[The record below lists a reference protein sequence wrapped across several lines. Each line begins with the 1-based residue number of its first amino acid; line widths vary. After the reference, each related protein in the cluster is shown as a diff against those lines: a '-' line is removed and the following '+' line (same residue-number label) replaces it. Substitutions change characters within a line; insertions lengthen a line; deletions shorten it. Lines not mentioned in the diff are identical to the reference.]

1 MHRISW
7 LALGL
12 ALVCAA
18 PSAIAAE
25 GDGDA
30 ATGKELF
37 DTKCA
42 ICHNVDSTEKKI
54 GPGLKGIKDGKL
66 PSGKEA
72 TYKNVMDNLNQG
84 GGGMPAFEKLLT
96 AEEKDH
102 IIAYVMTL

>member
-7 LALGL
+7 LAVGL
-12 ALVCAA
+12 ALVWTA
-18 PSAIAAE
+18 PAAIAAE

-30 ATGKELF
+30 AAGKELF
-37 DTKCA
+37 ETKCA
-42 ICHNVDSTEKKI
+42 ICHNADSADKKI
-54 GPGLKGIKDGKL
+54 GPGLKGLKDGKL

-96 AEEKDH
+96 SEEKDH
-102 IIAYVMTL
+102 IVAYVLTL

>member
-7 LALGL
+7 LAPGFAL
-12 ALVCAA
+12 ALMAV
-18 PSAIAAE
+18 SAIAAE
-25 GDGDA
+25 GDGNV
-30 ATGKELF
+30 ATGKELA

-42 ICHNVDSTEKKI
+42 VCHNFDSTDKKI

-72 TYKNVMDNLNQG
+72 TYKNIQDNLNQG
-84 GGGMPAFEKLLT
+84 GGGMPAFENLLT

-102 IIAYVMTL
+102 ITAYLLTL